1 MAGKDVNEVGRLD
14 EKKKKKREDLL
25 NATYELFTSKGVF
38 DTSISDIVKKANMAK
53 GTFYLYFKDKY
64 DIRNALI
71 TKKAGELFSVAYEK
85 MYRKKFSSLEAT
97 VICAADVIIDQLNED
112 KTLLEF
118 IAKNLQWG
126 LFHKVLLEGENDVSK
141 SFFDWYSELIATS
154 GRKFKNHVSHLYD
167 RGIDQFDLLQCDPAR
182 RAGRTAGTQRG
193 TSPVDSGDPAH
204 AGDRRE
210 IIKR

>member
-97 VICAADVIIDQLNED
+97 VICSRGCYHRPAEMKIRHYWNLLP
-112 KTLLEF
+112 KTSNGDFSIKYFWKGKMMCQRVSLTG
-118 IAKNLQWG
+118 IAN
-126 LFHKVLLEGENDVSK
+126 
-141 SFFDWYSELIATS
+141 
-154 GRKFKNHVSHLYD
+154 
-167 RGIDQFDLLQCDPAR
+167 
-182 RAGRTAGTQRG
+182 
-193 TSPVDSGDPAH
+193 
-204 AGDRRE
+204 
-210 IIKR
+210 

>member
-97 VICAADVIIDQLNED
+97 VIC
-112 KTLLEF
+112 
-118 IAKNLQWG
+118 G
-126 LFHKVLLEGENDVSK
+126 CYH
-141 SFFDWYSELIATS
+141 
-154 GRKFKNHVSHLYD
+154 R
-167 RGIDQFDLLQCDPAR
+167 PA
-182 RAGRTAGTQRG
+182 
-193 TSPVDSGDPAH
+193 
-204 AGDRRE
+204 E
-210 IIKR
+210 